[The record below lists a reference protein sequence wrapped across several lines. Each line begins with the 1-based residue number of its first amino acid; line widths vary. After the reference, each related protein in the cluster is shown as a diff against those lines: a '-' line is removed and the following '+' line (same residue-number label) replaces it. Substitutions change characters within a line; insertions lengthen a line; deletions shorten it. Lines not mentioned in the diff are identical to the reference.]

1 VDDLPRLYRDLAS
14 WWPLFS
20 APEDYASEAAEYRS
34 LILAAAAGGPVQE
47 VLELG
52 SGGGNNASHM
62 KHAFALTLVD
72 RSPDML
78 AVSRALNPDCEHVQ
92 GDMRTVR
99 LGRQFDALFVHDAI
113 AYITSPE
120 DLGAVF
126 ETAFVHCRPGGVA
139 LFVPDYVRET
149 FVPGTEWGGHDADDR
164 AIRYLEWRWDPD
176 PSDETYVTDFAY
188 LFRERD
194 GSTHAEGERH
204 VEGLFPQST
213 WLALLDGVGF
223 HDARGLDVHVG
234 EPVGS
239 RAFLARRPA

>member
-120 DLGAVF
+120 DLRAVF

-223 HDARGLDVHVG
+223 HDTRGLDVHVG

-239 RAFLARRPA
+239 QAFLARRPA